1 MVMQQLRHVNVDKI
15 IDFMDN
21 FISIASAFIN
31 FYFESKVEIEGV
43 KWNLIHNH
51 GAIIDKAP
59 HSNYTSC
66 HMEPEMIIG
75 RVCRWLLRS

>member
-1 MVMQQLRHVNVDKI
+1 MFSQQLQTPKYIMVMQQLRHVNVDKI

-43 KWNLIHNH
+43 K
-51 GAIIDKAP
+51 
-59 HSNYTSC
+59 
-66 HMEPEMIIG
+66 
-75 RVCRWLLRS
+75 